1 MEKKLLLVSVGVATA
16 IFVVDVTL
24 IVDTVVV
31 LILAALQH
39 RLLRFRDGFVEV
51 VIVVVL
57 K

>member
-16 IFVVDVTL
+16 VVNFVAVI
-24 IVDTVVV
+24 IVVTVVV